1 MANQRK
7 KELSKAEI
15 EEAKALKMLW
25 IKKKQQDKEY
35 VQEYLG
41 ELMGCTQGNITQYMN
56 GLMRISDSTLFKFAF
71 HLNFNPEDVR
81 ADFYV
86 NNPELMFTDHFEQFS
101 TESQKRRFLATAFRY
116 HSCMNIKEIRI
127 QNLLHL
133 IEGSGSMQA
142 LAERAQRVEET
153 INANYLSQL
162 KNSTKGMGDR
172 YARKL
177 ESALGLP
184 TNWMDSDHN
193 ETGTGN
199 IDLKAIESALI
210 LMPRDERVRLAAI
223 LVDSLRG

>member
-7 KELSKAEI
+7 KELSEVEI
-15 EEAKALKMLW
+15 EEAKALKRFW

-101 TESQKRRFLATAFRY
+101 AESQKRRFLATL
-116 HSCMNIKEIRI
+116 SKKE
-127 QNLLHL
+127 L
-133 IEGSGSMQA
+133 A
-142 LAERAQRVEET
+142 LWMSELA
-153 INANYLSQL
+153 
-162 KNSTKGMGDR
+162 
-172 YARKL
+172 
-177 ESALGLP
+177 SALGEQEQ
-184 TNWMDSDHN
+184 H
-193 ETGTGN
+193 
-199 IDLKAIESALI
+199 
-210 LMPRDERVRLAAI
+210 V
-223 LVDSLRG
+223 